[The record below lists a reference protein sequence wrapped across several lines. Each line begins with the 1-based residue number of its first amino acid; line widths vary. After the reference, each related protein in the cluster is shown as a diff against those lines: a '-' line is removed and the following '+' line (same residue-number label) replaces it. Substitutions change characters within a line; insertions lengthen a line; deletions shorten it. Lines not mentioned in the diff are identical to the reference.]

1 MHQFIHLKIQNLHFY
16 FPLFSKLHSMLSLR
30 DKHLVFTGSFE
41 SFKLPSAQTR
51 EILLMQAWTLRSY
64 SWHKE
69 RFWEFLELQKMLT
82 KASDCQLDDAG
93 MGRRWN
99 KSLQN
104 KQLAVVN
111 DSASKSTVRVTAGIL
126 VTLLYNM
133 TRAGCKPG
141 RGHLL
146 QTQLAR
152 IYHLPLFVEKRYH
165 RRGQNV
171 RNIRLKKS

>member
-1 MHQFIHLKIQNLHFY
+1 
-16 FPLFSKLHSMLSLR
+16 
-30 DKHLVFTGSFE
+30 
-41 SFKLPSAQTR
+41 
-51 EILLMQAWTLRSY
+51 MQAWTLRSY

-111 DSASKSTVRVTAGIL
+111 DSASKSTVRVLSPQA
-126 VTLLYNM
+126 
-133 TRAGCKPG
+133 
-141 RGHLL
+141 
-146 QTQLAR
+146 
-152 IYHLPLFVEKRYH
+152 
-165 RRGQNV
+165 
-171 RNIRLKKS
+171 SW